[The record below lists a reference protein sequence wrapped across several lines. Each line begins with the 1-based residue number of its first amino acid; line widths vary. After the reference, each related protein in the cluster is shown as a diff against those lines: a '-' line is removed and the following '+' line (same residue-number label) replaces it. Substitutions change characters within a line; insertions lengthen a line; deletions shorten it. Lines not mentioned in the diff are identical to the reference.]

1 MAFQNSVLFPIGNTT
16 HTHTNHK
23 KGRFIKSIFPF
34 KERFFSARC
43 RRERQ
48 QTKQK
53 WIPGFLQNLSVCKRG
68 HFDGGAE
75 QLVATCLC
83 VSVIGQNCFISIYYT
98 HNLETPG
105 RFETITHRGRKLFFF
120 FISFYTDSLQRKHF
134 LLFLTLARLFLFS
147 FLFSISCLHLPA
159 LNKEYIFYQGLG
171 G

>member
-120 FISFYTDSLQRKHF
+120 SHFILYRLSAEETFFIVPHSGSPVSFF
-134 LLFLTLARLFLFS
+134 FS
-147 FLFSISCLHLPA
+147 FFNFMLA
-159 LNKEYIFYQGLG
+159 LACS
-171 G
+171 

>member
-34 KERFFSARC
+34 KELFFSARC

-83 VSVIGQNCFISIYYT
+83 VSVIDQQLKKKAASSASIT
-98 HNLETPG
+98 LTIQRLLEGLKRLLTEVG
-105 RFETITHRGRKLFFF
+105 NFFF
-120 FISFYTDSLQRKHF
+120 FHFILYRLSAEETFFIVPHSGSPVSFF
-134 LLFLTLARLFLFS
+134 FS
-147 FLFSISCLHLPA
+147 FFNVMLA
-159 LNKEYIFYQGLG
+159 LACA
-171 G
+171 